1 MAKEVKAEIKLQ
13 IPAGQAN
20 PSPPVG
26 PALGAQGVPIMDFC
40 KQFNAETQDQTG
52 TVIPVIITVYED
64 RSFSFIKK
72 SPPAAFLIKKLA
84 NLPKG
89 ASKPGTEVI
98 GIIERSKLLEIIEI
112 KKNDME
118 GLSEEALL
126 RTLEG
131 TARSMGIEVS

>member
-1 MAKEVKAEIKLQ
+1 MSKEVKAEIKLQ

-26 PALGAQGVPIMDFC
+26 PALGTHGVPIMDFC
-40 KQFNAETQDQTG
+40 KQFNAETQNQAG
-52 TVIPVIITVYED
+52 TIIPVIITVYED
-64 RSFSFIKK
+64 RTFSFVRK
-72 SPPAAFLIKKLA
+72 SPPATFLIKKLA
-84 NLPKG
+84 KLPKA
-89 ASKPGTEVI
+89 ASKPGSEI
-98 GIIERSKLLEIIEI
+98 AGKIARNKLLEIIEI

-131 TARSMGIEVS
+131 TARSMGIEVI